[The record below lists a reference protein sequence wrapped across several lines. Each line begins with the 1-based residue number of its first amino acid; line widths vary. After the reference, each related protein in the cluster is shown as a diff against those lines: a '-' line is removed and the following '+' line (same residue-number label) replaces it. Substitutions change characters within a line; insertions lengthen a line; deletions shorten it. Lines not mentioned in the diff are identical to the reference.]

1 MGAVQSTDE
10 DNDSGDRRRHHQQQQ
25 QRWRRTN
32 RTEMAT
38 TLKPL
43 HRRRHEPCSDDDNEG
58 LCDSSGDDGYDDG
71 DVEEE
76 CRGGKTMTTPVT
88 ATDVMPQV
96 APTMTKTKA
105 ILPMQTIVEISD
117 REVVRQHLIA
127 LAYPPGAIEMFLTM
141 ARSIVVSDASQ
152 ASISTMLPLIPLDV
166 RTAKNPYKL
175 AVSVHAK
182 LQEGSYNTTAA
193 LLGEEPRRPTAHT
206 YMEGIVMGAGGFG
219 RAAEPHHAAWVY
231 DVAGRAVLDPMS
243 ISGCHETYPIT
254 GPLRYIGVS
263 IVYSTVLKKTIPE
276 AALVTRALFG
286 HHGSG
291 AGRAGPSVVD
301 MEDIG
306 GYQVSPK
313 GLIRSGLIVLE

>member
-10 DNDSGDRRRHHQQQQ
+10 DNDSGDRRRHQQQQ
-25 QRWRRTN
+25 QWQRRTHQ
-32 RTEMAT
+32 TEVAT

-43 HRRRHEPCSDDDNEG
+43 RRGRYEPCSDDDDEG
-58 LCDSSGDDGYDDG
+58 LCDSSGDDGYEDGG

-76 CRGGKTMTTPVT
+76 CRGGKTMTTLVT
-88 ATDVMPQV
+88 AADAMPQV
-96 APTMTKTKA
+96 APTMTKAKA
-105 ILPMQTIVEISD
+105 IIPRQTIVEISD
-117 REVVRQHLIA
+117 RELVRQHLIG
-127 LAYPPGAIEMFLTM
+127 LAYPPSAIDGFLNM

-166 RTAKNPYKL
+166 KTANNPYKL

-182 LQEGSYNTTAA
+182 LQGSLFNTAA
-193 LLGEEPRRPTAHT
+193 LFGEEPRRPTAYT
-206 YMEGIVMGAGGFG
+206 YMEGIVMGVGGFG

-243 ISGCHETYPIT
+243 ISGCHGSYPIK

-263 IVYSTVLKKTIPE
+263 IVYSNVLKKTIPG
-276 AALVTRALFG
+276 AALSTRAFVG

-291 AGRAGPSVVD
+291 AGRAGPGAID
-301 MEDIG
+301 TDDIG
-306 GYQVSPK
+306 GYQVNPK
-313 GLIRSGLIVLE
+313 GLIRSGLIVLD